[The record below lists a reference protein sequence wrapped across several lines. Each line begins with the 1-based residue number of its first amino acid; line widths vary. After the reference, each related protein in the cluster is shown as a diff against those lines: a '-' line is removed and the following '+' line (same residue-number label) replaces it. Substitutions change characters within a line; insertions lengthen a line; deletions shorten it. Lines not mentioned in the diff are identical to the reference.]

1 MALMRCAKKDACGGV
16 KKSEKERKKSERAD
30 KREKISKNSFF
41 VFFSSDIRVFL
52 FFLVSLSLSSLSDKK
67 ALLKE
72 QTPQKGREEEEEV
85 NEILFRRSRFSQ
97 QRRDL

>member
-52 FFLVSLSLSSLSDKK
+52 FFLVALSLSSLSDK

-85 NEILFRRSRFSQ
+85 NETLFRRSRFSQ